1 MIIRYILASSIPVV
15 FVAALSSPVALATDS
30 ESARQEVAQALQRT
44 PNVENGKRAYKV
56 CAVCHLP
63 EGWGGED
70 GYYPQIAGQIH
81 QVTIKQ
87 LADIRARNRDTP
99 TMFPFATLY
108 ILSVQDI
115 ADVAAYL
122 EQLPMSPHNGLGPGT
137 DLEHGK
143 RLYKKYCAECHGEKG
158 EGYAKEKMPLIQGQH
173 YRYLVRQFEWIGD
186 GKRRNADQEMVEQI
200 QGFSKRDV
208 SAIMDYVSRL
218 RPPLQKLASPGW
230 RNPDFPKFVRDPGF
244 SMGRVSQM

>member
-1 MIIRYILASSIPVV
+1 MAIRYILACSIPVV
-15 FVAALSSPVALATDS
+15 FFATLSSTVVSAADS
-30 ESARQEVAQALQRT
+30 EAARQEVERALHLT

-56 CAVCHLP
+56 CAVCHQP
-63 EGWGGED
+63 EGWGGAE
-70 GYYPQIAGQIH
+70 GYYPQIAGQIR

-99 TMFPFATLY
+99 TMFPFTTLDN
-108 ILSVQDI
+108 LSVQDI

-137 DLEHGK
+137 DLEHGE
-143 RLYKKYCAECHGEKG
+143 RLYGRYCVECHGENG
-158 EGYAKEKMPLIQGQH
+158 EGYANEKMPLIQGQH

-186 GKRRNADQEMVEQI
+186 GKRRNADQEMAEQI

-218 RPPLQKLASPGW
+218 RPPRQKLASPGW